1 MHSESG
7 LRPDDSIVVI
17 GSGPAG
23 ATAALRLTNAGVNVT
38 LLEAGFPAGARGLT
52 ARIAGL
58 TVVRLHRPMRPR
70 VGDVRVTGD
79 PATVLYEDIA
89 PGGLTNHW
97 SCAVPRFSP
106 DDFLDG
112 RRAGEEFTWPIGYDD
127 LAPWYDWV
135 EPLLCISGTATS
147 VPPLPAGKVRDVRS
161 LGPLWQRI
169 GKLAQADGQAVVP
182 VPYVYGVRTTLTLS
196 GTVFNSFVRLI
207 KPAVRSGRLSVRY
220 GARATRLEW
229 SGAAKRVE
237 AVIAR
242 DVTTGVDH
250 RIPCRAVI
258 VAAGSINST
267 KLLLQST
274 SADFPDGLGNT
285 DGVLGRYLHDHPLG
299 KLIIDV
305 AEPLPFQPAAYLSRQ
320 RLEHTTPLYA
330 ASCLQWS
337 GVYKLARSILTGHP
351 GRLKTAGFSVFGTMA
366 PSSQNFVAL
375 DPTTRSVD
383 GTPGLI
389 LNIRF
394 PQESEDALVATRD
407 RLVSLLDE
415 AKLRPRV
422 TLWLIDP
429 VGSAIHYA
437 GSCRMHASTK
447 FGMLDAWNR
456 LHAVRNVVVADSAAF
471 TTGSE
476 KNPVLTAMAL
486 SARASQKLVEDL
498 RAGDI

>member
-1 MHSESG
+1 MHSESDLTTG
-7 LRPDDSIVVI
+7 DSVVVI

-23 ATAALRLTNAGVNVT
+23 ATAALRLMKAGVKVT
-38 LLEAGFPAGARGLT
+38 LLEAGLPSGALGLT
-52 ARIAGL
+52 ARVGGV
-58 TVVRLHRPMRPR
+58 TVMRLHRPMRSR
-70 VGDVRVTGD
+70 TGDLKVTGD

-97 SCAVPRFSP
+97 SCAVPRFSH

-112 RRAGEEFTWPIGYDD
+112 QRAGDEFTWPVGYDD
-127 LAPWYDWV
+127 LAQWYDWV
-135 EPLLCISGTATS
+135 EPLLCISGTDVG
-147 VPPLPAGKVRDVRS
+147 VPQLPAGKVHDVRA

-169 GKLAQADGQAVVP
+169 GAAAQADGQAVVP
-182 VPYVYGVRTTLTLS
+182 VPYVYGLKTTFTLS

-207 KPAVRSGRLSVRY
+207 KPVVRNGQLSVRF
-220 GARATRLEW
+220 GMRVTRLEW
-229 SGAAKRVE
+229 SGAARRVE

-242 DVTTGVDH
+242 DANGTDH
-250 RIPCRAVI
+250 RLPCRAVVI
-258 VAAGSINST
+258 AAGAVNST

-274 SADFPDGLGNT
+274 SADFPNGLGNT
-285 DGVLGRYLHDHPLG
+285 EGVLGKYLHDHPLG
-299 KLIIDV
+299 KLIVDLG
-305 AEPLPFQPAAYLSRQ
+305 EPLPFQPAAYVTRQ
-320 RLEHTTPLYA
+320 SLERTRPLYA

-337 GVYKLARSILTGHP
+337 GVYSLARSIMRGHL
-351 GRLKTAGFSVFGTMA
+351 GRLKSTGFSVFGTMA

-375 DPTTRSVD
+375 DSETASTD
-383 GTPGLI
+383 GTPGLV

-394 PQESEDALVATRD
+394 PRESEEALVSARD
-407 RLVSLLDE
+407 RLVSLLDG

-422 TLWLIDP
+422 SLWVIDQ

-437 GSCRMHASTK
+437 GCCRMHASPR
-447 FGMLDAWNR
+447 FGMLDSWSR

-486 SARASQKLVEDL
+486 SARASQQLVDDL
-498 RAGDI
+498 RAGTI